1 MISKYIIRALYK
13 KYSKPPRNFSEL
25 NIDEFV
31 SICGDSYG
39 ITVDDVSMTFGQ
51 MSEDNPFRTILL
63 RNIYGIVPVREPDRC
78 KMCSSVIGT
87 VFIPLKLKLCRISR
101 TCRLQQSPVIG
112 IVKFREMVCQ
122 ENLERTGCTEA
133 ILNSFLTK

>member
-1 MISKYIIRALYK
+1 MYSYSCLYLFRRLKDFGRYFYSAMISKYIIRALYK

-51 MSEDNPFRTILL
+51 MSEDNRFVPFCCV
-63 RNIYGIVPVREPDRC
+63 IY
-78 KMCSSVIGT
+78 T
-87 VFIPLKLKLCRISR
+87 V
-101 TCRLQQSPVIG
+101 
-112 IVKFREMVCQ
+112 
-122 ENLERTGCTEA
+122 
-133 ILNSFLTK
+133 

>member
-51 MSEDNPFRTILL
+51 MSEDNPFRTICCVIYTVW
-63 RNIYGIVPVREPDRC
+63 RNSNITWRW
-78 KMCSSVIGT
+78 
-87 VFIPLKLKLCRISR
+87 
-101 TCRLQQSPVIG
+101 
-112 IVKFREMVCQ
+112 
-122 ENLERTGCTEA
+122 
-133 ILNSFLTK
+133 FLHHTFCFLVEKVVM

>member
-39 ITVDDVSMTFGQ
+39 ITVNDVSMTFGQ

-63 RNIYGIVPVREPDRC
+63 RNIYGIEKFEYHMALVSSSYILFFSRESCD
-78 KMCSSVIGT
+78 VT
-87 VFIPLKLKLCRISR
+87 VHFKPESTSWLKRFCWW
-101 TCRLQQSPVIG
+101 
-112 IVKFREMVCQ
+112 VKFR
-122 ENLERTGCTEA
+122 LLH
-133 ILNSFLTK
+133 LN

>member
-63 RNIYGIVPVREPDRC
+63 RNIYGIEKFEYHMALVSSSYILFFSRESCDVTVHFKPEQSRVVRNFFRDTRQ
-78 KMCSSVIGT
+78 SLFHIIGLP
-87 VFIPLKLKLCRISR
+87 IP
-101 TCRLQQSPVIG
+101 
-112 IVKFREMVCQ
+112 
-122 ENLERTGCTEA
+122 
-133 ILNSFLTK
+133 